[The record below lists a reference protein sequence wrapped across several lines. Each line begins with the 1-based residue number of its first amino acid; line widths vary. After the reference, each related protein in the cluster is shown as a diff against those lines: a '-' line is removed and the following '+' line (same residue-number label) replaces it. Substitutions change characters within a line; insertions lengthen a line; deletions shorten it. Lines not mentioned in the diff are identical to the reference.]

1 MGPTSATENGP
12 AKPIY
17 PSVWLE
23 FTSRLLH
30 LTFSNTELCPSHAMD
45 DIPIDPALLEEEEE
59 IYRERLAVNVGSDE
73 ADADAADGSSGFD
86 EDSDDA
92 YNEGDEQSAAGPSI
106 PRPTA
111 GVKDDTVFR

>member
-1 MGPTSATENGP
+1 
-12 AKPIY
+12 
-17 PSVWLE
+17 
-23 FTSRLLH
+23 
-30 LTFSNTELCPSHAMD
+30 MD

-92 YNEGDEQSAAGPSI
+92 YNEGDEPSAAGPSI
-106 PRPTA
+106 SRPTA